1 MLLLSLG
8 ALIWASGLLAAAA
21 VVNISTARAPRV
33 TIHPPKSKR
42 KNVTITGVSFPTF
55 KQDVYLGI
63 PYAQPPVGDLRFR
76 PPQPKT
82 FTTSSF
88 NATAQ
93 PPGCIQ
99 INSTFIGSYGISE
112 DCLYL
117 NVFTPEGWGPQS
129 PPLPVMVWVYGG
141 SFQVGTITTYNATS
155 LMARGIETGKPS
167 IFVATNYRLNVLGFG
182 YGAEIA
188 LNHAANLG
196 LRDLHLGFQWI
207 QDNIHAFGGDPNK
220 VTAFGQSA
228 GAVAISLMYLNT
240 SSHAPLF
247 RSAIMESGAQSVVPI
262 GPTNT
267 TWQIGY
273 DLLAKFSGCA
283 ARAATSLRKKDKRIA
298 NYVGSAAY
306 NQSTFLCLKAL
317 PADELLDALV
327 KVSNVTGP
335 AGLIF
340 GFKRL
345 GPSIDGD
352 LITDSPHTL
361 LQKGEFVKL
370 PFITGSCLDEGT
382 DAAPV
387 TQVKNENQVK
397 SFISSFEPSPIEPA
411 VIDGLLK
418 LYPDVPALGSPY
430 NTGNQTFGFASEFK
444 QLAAMFGDLLLQ
456 AGRRWFLQ
464 QARAH
469 GQRDTWTYLW
479 TEPSVGFEPYTGVA
493 HGSELYYVFGLARNF
508 TGYDAAQVALV
519 QRVQDYWINFAYYSD
534 PNGPPGST
542 SSLKYWP
549 TYGENSTMLQ
559 FGRND
564 SLIFD
569 TYRKKQFDYILSHP
583 EAFNY

>member
-1 MLLLSLG
+1 MLYLFLLVLFWVS
-8 ALIWASGLLAAAA
+8 SLAAASTL
-21 VVNISTARAPRV
+21 VNVSTTRTPRV
-33 TIHPPKSKR
+33 TLTSSTSKA
-42 KNVTITGVSFPTF
+42 KTVTITGVSFSEF

-76 PPQPKT
+76 PPQPKP

-155 LMARGIETGKPS
+155 LMARGIETGKS
-167 IFVATNYRLNVLGFG
+167 FVFVAINYRLNVLGFG

-306 NQSTFLCLKAL
+306 NQSTFLC
-317 PADELLDALV
+317 
-327 KVSNVTGP
+327 
-335 AGLIF
+335 
-340 GFKRL
+340 
-345 GPSIDGD
+345 PSIDGD

-444 QLAAMFGDLLLQ
+444 QLAAMFGDFLLQ

-534 PNGPPGST
+534 PNGAPGSS

-559 FGRND
+559 FGRDD